1 MFYSIELL
9 KFYLLWYCTV
19 HPSLTYLSLDRMWDH
34 LQKLLISPS
43 SVPFFFSKILFSLLP
58 IFFLS
63 KSYDNRKSKFLDCL
77 RFIIHDSISFSI
89 IIINIVLRHYY
100 SSSVY
105 SLIFCWS
112 GSDKDGWLFYFY
124 IIYYYHYQYCSSSL
138 LFFIH
143 IFLDIL
149 LIKLWQRW
157 MIVFLSKESFYIII
171 FHCIIH
177 LQHFQ

>member
-1 MFYSIELL
+1 MWKTLIQFSCNRTRSSVHSHHLCYSFDRLGRFLWIFYR
-9 KFYLLWYCTV
+9 YLLMFPKYFYYYNKQCKSFELY
-19 HPSLTYLSLDRMWDH
+19 PRFD
-34 LQKLLISPS
+34 LLNEFR
-43 SVPFFFSKILFSLLP
+43 FF
-58 IFFLS
+58 
-63 KSYDNRKSKFLDCL
+63 
-77 RFIIHDSISFSI
+77 ISFIPPQSQ
-89 IIINIVLRHYY
+89 
-100 SSSVY
+100 
-105 SLIFCWS
+105 
-112 GSDKDGWLFYFY
+112 WLY

-157 MIVFLSKESFYIII
+157 MIVLLSKESFYIII